1 MAYPIRIEVD
11 YQQEHSRLTTFFR
24 YFMLIPQMIILY
36 FVGIVA
42 SILMMVLWVV
52 IVVTGK
58 SHEDMFAFIAKFL
71 RWQTRVNAYAMLLTD
86 VHPPFSGE
94 ADAASYPVRVEIDD
108 SPEDRNR
115 LTVLLRYFWMIPA
128 VLVASLVGFAAG
140 IVSMVMWFVIVIT
153 GKSPQGMHEFVARTL
168 RWQTRVNAYSML
180 LTDEYPPFSGDA

>member
-1 MAYPIRIEVD
+1 MAYPIRVEVD
-11 YQQEHSRLTTFFR
+11 YQEEHSRMTTFFR

-42 SILMMVLWVV
+42 SILMMVLWIV

-58 SHEDMFAFIAKFL
+58 SHEDMFSFIAKFL

-94 ADAASYPVRVEIDD
+94 ADAAPYPVRVEIDD

-128 VLVASLVGFAAG
+128 VLVAALVVMAAG
-140 IVSMVMWFVIVIT
+140 IVSMVMWFVIMFT
-153 GKSPQGMHEFVARTL
+153 GKSPQGMHEFVARAL
-168 RWQTRVNAYSML
+168 VWQTRVNAYSML
-180 LTDEYPPFSGDA
+180 LTDEYPPFNGDA